1 MNKYLSISLYGYTL
15 MISGV
20 VLFFTENSNFE
31 QTKTIIGIGLI
42 IGALLAIISAFSSQR
57 KQVQFAYHEMH
68 ALTMLVYSVTILVFV
83 NSLENLISL
92 STFLFVFYTF
102 SEIIFC
108 NWLFNLTKNINYKVL
123 IVRLLIAVIVGFGSI
138 ITIFYPN
145 WTFEIF
151 GLLFIL
157 IGLNIMLY
165 IPIMKNKYFTFSE
178 VS

>member
-1 MNKYLSISLYGYTL
+1 MNKYLTIYLYGYTL
-15 MISGV
+15 IISGV

-68 ALTMLVYSVTILVFV
+68 ALTMLVYGVTILVFV

-92 STFLFVFYTF
+92 SIFLFVFYTF

-123 IVRLLIAVIVGFGSI
+123 IVRLLIAAIVGLGSI

-165 IPIMKNKYFTFSE
+165 IPIMKTRELEFS
-178 VS
+178 

>member
-1 MNKYLSISLYGYTL
+1 MNKYLPISLYGYTL

-20 VLFFTENSNFE
+20 ILFFAENSNFE
-31 QTKTIIGIGLI
+31 QTKNIIGIGFT

-68 ALTMLVYSVTILVFV
+68 ALTMLVYGVTILVFV

-92 STFLFVFYTF
+92 SIFLFVFYTF

-123 IVRLLIAVIVGFGSI
+123 IVRLLIAAIVGLGSI
-138 ITIFYPN
+138 VTIFYPN

-165 IPIMKNKYFTFSE
+165 IPIMKTREIEFG
-178 VS
+178 

>member
-1 MNKYLSISLYGYTL
+1 MNKYLTIYLYGYIL

-31 QTKTIIGIGLI
+31 QTKTIIGFGLI

-68 ALTMLVYSVTILVFV
+68 ALTMLVYGVTILVFV

-92 STFLFVFYTF
+92 SIFLFVFYTF

-123 IVRLLIAVIVGFGSI
+123 IVRLLIAAIVGLGSI
-138 ITIFYPN
+138 VTIFYPN

>member
-1 MNKYLSISLYGYTL
+1 

-31 QTKTIIGIGLI
+31 QTKTIIGFGLI

-68 ALTMLVYSVTILVFV
+68 ALTMLVYGVTILVFV

-92 STFLFVFYTF
+92 SIFLFVFYTF

-123 IVRLLIAVIVGFGSI
+123 IVRLLIAAIVGLGSI
-138 ITIFYPN
+138 VTIFYPN